1 MYVNSVCGV
10 CAQCGYVNL
19 AYIVVVATTEFHRI
33 QCMNTG
39 ANVGIFHTVRI
50 RH

>member
-1 MYVNSVCGV
+1 MHNVGV
-10 CAQCGYVNL
+10 SNQ
-19 AYIVVVATTEFHRI
+19 AYIVVVAMTEFHRI

>member
-10 CAQCGYVNL
+10 CAQCGCTGV
-19 AYIVVVATTEFHRI
+19 AYIVVVVMTEFHRI

-39 ANVGIFHTVRI
+39 ANVVIFHTVRI

>member
-1 MYVNSVCGV
+1 MKIVCVECVHNVGV
-10 CAQCGYVNL
+10 SNL

-39 ANVGIFHTVRI
+39 AIVGIFRTVLLG
-50 RH
+50 